1 MQAKY
6 PANFITILC
15 LNYENLLSST
25 LTFRRCADGYYHLF
39 VIFAVLDVSFA
50 VNSCLNRGYLH
61 YCYCHDHMVWGS
73 AVMAEPQM
81 ILVHF
86 AVNERLW

>member
-1 MQAKY
+1 MRTYSA
-6 PANFITILC
+6 AHWHLGDVLIGTITFFI
-15 LNYENLLSST
+15 
-25 LTFRRCADGYYHLF
+25 
-39 VIFAVLDVSFA
+39 IFAVLDVSFA